1 LARKT
6 YESHYTVYD
15 SLLEEHLMRKAVQNR
30 RDFLADAGLAAAAV
44 ICGGAT
50 LGQAAEPGAGL
61 HVSIN
66 KWSVDTVRGR
76 DKQKASVSFDEE
88 LAGLAACGL
97 NGLEPGLGSA
107 DQVGPL
113 FAQLKK
119 HGLEL
124 RSIYTGSAVV
134 DRAKVGKEVERIVAL
149 AKCAK
154 EVGTKIIVTNPS
166 PLGTPQ
172 GKSDEQLKTQAAALD
187 KLGHELAAIGVTLAY
202 HTHDV
207 ELQHAAREFHHMML
221 ATDPR
226 ALSLCL
232 DTHWVYRGAGN
243 SQVALFDVVKL
254 YGSRIAE
261 LHLRQSTGNIWS
273 ETFGDG
279 DIDYRE
285 LVKRLVAAGVRPHV
299 VLEQGPEGATP
310 QTLGPAAVHQRS
322 VAYVREVFG
331 CLAQQPG

>member
-1 LARKT
+1 M
-6 YESHYTVYD
+6 E
-15 SLLEEHLMRKAVQNR
+15 KAVQDR
-30 RDFLADAGLAAAAV
+30 RRFLADAGLAAAAM
-44 ICGGAT
+44 ICGGT
-50 LGQAAEPGAGL
+50 SVGRTAEPGDRL

-66 KWSVDTVRGR
+66 QWSVGASRGR
-76 DKQKASVSFDEE
+76 DKQKAQVSFDEE
-88 LAGLAACGL
+88 LAGLAASGI

-113 FAQLKK
+113 AAQLKK

-124 RSIYTGSAVV
+124 RSIYTGSAL
-134 DRAKVGKEVERIVAL
+134 DDLAKVGKEVERVVAL
-149 AKCAK
+149 AKRAK
-154 EVGTKIIVTNPS
+154 EAGTRIIVTNPS
-166 PLGTPQ
+166 PLPNRQ

-202 HTHDV
+202 HNHDV
-207 ELQHAAREFHHMML
+207 EMQHAAREFHHMML
-221 ATDPR
+221 GTDSR

-232 DTHWVYRGAGN
+232 DVHWVYRGAGN

-261 LHLRQSTGNIWS
+261 LHLRQSTGNVWS

-285 LVKRLVAAGVRPHV
+285 LVKRLVEAGVRPLV
-299 VLEQGPEGATP
+299 ELEQGPEGATP
-310 QTLGPAAVHQRS
+310 QTMGTAAVHQRS
-322 VAYVREVFG
+322 VRYVREVFG
-331 CLAQQPG
+331 RLAQQPE

>member
-1 LARKT
+1 M
-6 YESHYTVYD
+6 E
-15 SLLEEHLMRKAVQNR
+15 KALQDR
-30 RDFLADAGLAAAAV
+30 RNFLADAGLAAAAL

-50 LGQAAEPGAGL
+50 AGQATEPGRGL

-66 KWSVDTVRGR
+66 QWSVNTVRGR
-76 DKQKASVSFDEE
+76 DKQKAQVSFDEE
-88 LAGLAACGL
+88 LAELAGSGI

-113 FAQLKK
+113 VVQLKK

-124 RSIYTGSAVV
+124 RSIYTGSALD

-149 AKCAK
+149 AKRAK
-154 EVGTKIIVTNPS
+154 EAGTKIIVTNPN
-166 PLGTPQ
+166 PLPNRL

-187 KLGHELAAIGVTLAY
+187 KLGHELADIGVALAY
-202 HTHDV
+202 HNHDV
-207 ELQHAAREFHHMML
+207 EMQHAAREFHHMML
-221 ATDPR
+221 GTDPR
-226 ALSLCL
+226 ALRLCL
-232 DTHWVYRGAGN
+232 DVHWVYRGAGN

-285 LVKRLVAAGVRPHV
+285 LVKRLVEAGVRPNL
-299 VLEQGPEGATP
+299 VLEQGPEGTTP
-310 QTLGPAAVHQRS
+310 QTMAAAAVHQRS
-322 VAYVREVFG
+322 VRYVREVFG
-331 CLAQQPG
+331 PLAL